1 MKVVYEKSDF
11 SNMEEN
17 IMELYDL
24 SRFSLA
30 HKKDYPI
37 ALSEIRH
44 GHKQSHW
51 IWYIF
56 PQVRGLGRSSMSEY
70 YGIKDLNEAKAFLQ
84 DDYLASHLI
93 EISNALLD
101 LPSDDARSIMGR
113 PDDMKLKSSMTLF
126 HLANPDEPVFSQVL
140 EKFFK
145 GKPDYR
151 TIKMLGL

>member
-1 MKVVYEKSDF
+1 MEK
-11 SNMEEN
+11 
-17 IMELYDL
+17 YDL
-24 SRFSLA
+24 SRFTLA

-37 ALSEIRH
+37 ALSEIKQ

-56 PQVRGLGRSSMSEY
+56 PQLKGLGRSSTSEY

-84 DDYLASHLI
+84 DEYLASHLL
-93 EISNALLD
+93 EISNALLN
-101 LPSDDARSIMGR
+101 LKTDDARAVMER

-126 HLANPDEPVFSQVL
+126 HIANPNEPVFSQVL
-140 EKFFK
+140 EKYFK

>member
-1 MKVVYEKSDF
+1 MKE
-11 SNMEEN
+11 
-17 IMELYDL
+17 YDL
-24 SRFSLA
+24 SRFTLA
-30 HKKDYPI
+30 HKKDYLI
-37 ALSEIRH
+37 ALSEIRQ

-56 PQVRGLGRSSMSEY
+56 PQVRGLGRSSTSEY
-70 YGIKDLNEAKAFLQ
+70 YGIRDLDEAKAFLQ
-84 DDYLASHLI
+84 DEYLASHLL
-93 EISNALLD
+93 EISNTLLN
-101 LPSDDARSIMGR
+101 LQTDDARSVMGR

-140 EKFFK
+140 EKYFK